1 MKNGGEREG
10 GRLDKGDVFIWFLVF
25 GLVIFAIASFFIY
38 AGP

>member
-1 MKNGGEREG
+1 MEKDDG
-10 GRLDKGDVFIWFLVF
+10 FIWILVI